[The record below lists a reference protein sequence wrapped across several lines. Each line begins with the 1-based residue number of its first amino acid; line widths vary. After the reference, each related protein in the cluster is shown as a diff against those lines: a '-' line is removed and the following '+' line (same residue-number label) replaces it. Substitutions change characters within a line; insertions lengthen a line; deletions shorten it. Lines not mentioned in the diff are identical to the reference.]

1 MNIVSTGTRYMIYG
15 EDLKTYKELPP
26 YTYTVS
32 FNKMTGFSLIKSE
45 DMEIKEKVY
54 GSYQK
59 KANKIINTF
68 NHLNRNMGVI
78 LSGPKGVG
86 KTMFSRILTVK
97 AREKNLPLLLV
108 DTPYPGLSDFIS
120 TIKQE
125 CIVLFDE
132 FEKNFYAKNSE
143 DNSSPQTSLL
153 SLFDGLDNGK
163 KLFII
168 TCNDVYRLNQYFINR
183 PGRFHYHFSFT
194 NPTPEEVKE
203 YMKDKLDKDIATK
216 YLNEIVGLA
225 ELGNFTYDI
234 LRAIAFEL
242 NQGYPLS
249 ETLEDLN
256 IKAERFLSITMKVLL
271 TNGEIFKGNSCVD
284 MFSREERIRLW
295 NGQKSFFVNFLPEN
309 LKIKNGKYFLD
320 TDNLE
325 IEKTF
330 DSISECEDNDDRA
343 RFEFENSIEIQKILI
358 TKKVDDKEERLKYWR
373 PTGEDNWGD

>member
-1 MNIVSTGTRYMIYG
+1 MIYG
-15 EDLKTYKELPP
+15 EDLKTYKVLPP

-59 KANKIINTF
+59 KADKIINTF

-86 KTMFSRILTVK
+86 KTMFSRILAVK
-97 AREKNLPLLLV
+97 AREEKLPLLLV

-132 FEKNFYAKNSE
+132 FEKNFYAKNG
-143 DNSSPQTSLL
+143 DDDSSPQTSLL

-168 TCNDVYRLNQYFINR
+168 TCNDIYKLNQYFINR
-183 PGRFHYHFSFT
+183 PGRFHYHFSFA
-194 NPTPEEVKE
+194 NPTPEEVEE
-203 YMKDKLDKDIATK
+203 YMKDKLDKDIAAK
-216 YLNEIVGLA
+216 YLSEIVGLA

-242 NQGYPLS
+242 NQGYSLS

-256 IKAERFLSITMKVLL
+256 IKAERYLPIIMKVLL
-271 TNGEIFKGNSCVD
+271 TDGKMFEGNSCID
-284 MFSREERIRLW
+284 MFGQIHHIRLY
-295 NGQKSFFVNFLPEN
+295 NGRKEFLISFPPEN
-309 LKIKNGKYFLD
+309 LKIRNGKYFLD
-320 TDNLE
+320 VNKLE

-330 DSISECEDNDDRA
+330 DSISECEDDEDKA
-343 RFEFENSIEIQKILI
+343 IFEFENSIEIQKVLI
-358 TKKVDDKEERLKYWR
+358 TKQTKNKEERLKYWR
-373 PTGEDNWGD
+373 PMGENDWGD